1 MAAVLGGHTGSVE
14 GDYLIDFS
22 IDANA
27 LDRVSAIDLLG
38 GAVEPAR
45 IAGKTVIV
53 GATAVELHDLFRVPV
68 FNVVSGATLQALATE
83 SILQG
88 RMLRHYPALSAA
100 GLVLIVMAAFAM
112 RRLRW
117 TTALVALAGAALVV
131 EAGAFIVQHGWNVVP
146 QTAVWHVT
154 GAALA
159 LAALLR
165 ETDLR
170 RIRAA
175 IWSTEARNTREI
187 LSRVVEDNFAGVI
200 VADETGTVLTASR
213 SAAEALG
220 RSDLRGRLCREA
232 LPRQL
237 AEALRDAITATKSG
251 TWVEQGVSEFS
262 YSRGNET
269 RTLEYFVRPSRLSSG
284 MSRLG
289 RDLPERVVASL
300 TFLDVTARRAAEA
313 RLTYLARFDALTGL
327 PNRNQFYDRLSE
339 LLQDRPRKPCSVVF
353 LDLDRFKNVN
363 DTLGHGYGDLLLR
376 AVAERIKPLLQ
387 GDDLAAR
394 FGGDEYAILCPGS
407 AREDAERLARAVI
420 AALGEPY
427 DLEGHRTI
435 IGVSV
440 GIACVGDEDTSATE
454 IMKRADTALYRAKAM
469 GGNALEIY
477 ESSMETA
484 LVARQTL
491 EVELWDAL
499 EKEQF
504 ELHYQPQ
511 VDLGS
516 QEIVGFEAL
525 VRWRHPTRGLVSPAE
540 FVPAAE
546 AVGLIEPLGAWVLRR
561 ACADA
566 VGWPKPV
573 KVAVNVSPVQFTRG
587 DLRET
592 VLAALAGSGLPA
604 SRLELEITES
614 LFVNESKHIGDVME
628 SLLAAGLS
636 FAIDDFGTGYSS
648 LNYIRRFPVRK
659 LKIDR
664 SFVSAGPFDNGTVAI
679 IRAVCAMADGLG
691 IVVNAEGIE
700 TIEQAMFLR
709 LLGCREGQGYL
720 FGRPVPVSDAERML
734 KEGQPQRLSA

>member
-1 MAAVLGGHTGSVE
+1 
-14 GDYLIDFS
+14 
-22 IDANA
+22 
-27 LDRVSAIDLLG
+27 
-38 GAVEPAR
+38 
-45 IAGKTVIV
+45 
-53 GATAVELHDLFRVPV
+53 
-68 FNVVSGATLQALATE
+68 
-83 SILQG
+83 
-88 RMLRHYPALSAA
+88 
-100 GLVLIVMAAFAM
+100 
-112 RRLRW
+112 
-117 TTALVALAGAALVV
+117 
-131 EAGAFIVQHGWNVVP
+131 
-146 QTAVWHVT
+146 
-154 GAALA
+154 
-159 LAALLR
+159 
-165 ETDLR
+165 
-170 RIRAA
+170 
-175 IWSTEARNTREI
+175 
-187 LSRVVEDNFAGVI
+187 
-200 VADETGTVLTASR
+200 
-213 SAAEALG
+213 
-220 RSDLRGRLCREA
+220 
-232 LPRQL
+232 
-237 AEALRDAITATKSG
+237 
-251 TWVEQGVSEFS
+251 
-262 YSRGNET
+262 
-269 RTLEYFVRPSRLSSG
+269 
-284 MSRLG
+284 
-289 RDLPERVVASL
+289 
-300 TFLDVTARRAAEA
+300 
-313 RLTYLARFDALTGL
+313 
-327 PNRNQFYDRLSE
+327 
-339 LLQDRPRKPCSVVF
+339 
-353 LDLDRFKNVN
+353 
-363 DTLGHGYGDLLLR
+363 
-376 AVAERIKPLLQ
+376 
-387 GDDLAAR
+387 
-394 FGGDEYAILCPGS
+394 
-407 AREDAERLARAVI
+407 
-420 AALGEPY
+420 
-427 DLEGHRTI
+427 
-435 IGVSV
+435 
-440 GIACVGDEDTSATE
+440 
-454 IMKRADTALYRAKAM
+454 MKRADTALYRAKAM